1 MIGLRNKNFI
11 KIILSKAPL
20 ILLFVSVLN
29 DYDFNHL
36 SFEYFSFNF
45 SYILIFYYS
54 LKKTESLGYSY
65 IFIAGLFNDV
75 VNGSPIGMSSLMF
88 LFLCGVAAY
97 LRVITLRTSL
107 FKDWMTFIGAI
118 LVLNSLSFIIVNLFF
133 GFEISFINQIVNILF
148 TSLLYLL
155 FSSIFN
161 FFVDSSNAR

>member
-1 MIGLRNKNFI
+1 MTELRNNSFVKG
-11 KIILSKAPL
+11 ILSRIPL

-29 DYDFNHL
+29 DYDFNYL
-36 SFEYFSFNF
+36 GLKYFSFNF
-45 SYILIFYYS
+45 SYILIFYFS
-54 LKKTESLGYSY
+54 LKRSYSLGYIY

-75 VNGSPIGMSSLMF
+75 VNGSPIGMSSLMY

-107 FKDWMTFIGAI
+107 FKDWIAFMSAI

-133 GFEISFINQIVNILF
+133 GFEISFINQIVNIFF

-155 FSSIFN
+155 FSSFFN
-161 FFVDSSNAR
+161 FFIGNSNVR